1 MNETRKKKIE
11 SEIIKSIAK
20 LIVSGKMKDT
30 RIGIVSVHRAE
41 LSNDMA
47 TVKVWVTSYVDEKGK
62 KSLLNALRTAKGFF
76 QHILAKE
83 LQLRLTPKITFL
95 WDEDYIKSLEM
106 NNFIDNLPPIRN
118 YQAETEGLVSNT
130 ELPSEKEDLA
140 NNDDLPQVE
149 EESKD

>member
-41 LSNDMA
+41 LSSDM
-47 TVKVWVTSYVDEKGK
+47 TSVKVWVTSYVDEKGK

-118 YQAETEGLVSNT
+118 YQAETEGLVPNT
-130 ELPSEKEDLA
+130 DLPSNGEALSD
-140 NNDDLPQVE
+140 NDDLPQVK

>member
-47 TVKVWVTSYVDEKGK
+47 AVKVWVTSYVDEKGK

-76 QHILAKE
+76 QHIIAKD

-95 WDEDYIKSLEM
+95 WDDDYIKSLEV
-106 NNFIDNLPPIRN
+106 NDFIDNLPPIRN
-118 YQAETEGLVSNT
+118 YQAETEGLVH
-130 ELPSEKEDLA
+130 KEDLPPENKELL
-140 NNDDLPQVE
+140 NNNDLPQVE

>member
-41 LSNDMA
+41 LSNDM
-47 TVKVWVTSYVDEKGK
+47 TSVKVWVTSYVDEKGK
-62 KSLLNALRTAKGFF
+62 RSLLNALRTAKGFF
-76 QHILAKE
+76 QHIIAKE

-118 YQAETEGLVSNT
+118 YQAETEGLMSNPDLSEESKNVSNN
-130 ELPSEKEDLA
+130 SDLA
-140 NNDDLPQVE
+140 QPE

>member
-76 QHILAKE
+76 QHIIAKE

-106 NNFIDNLPPIRN
+106 N
-118 YQAETEGLVSNT
+118 
-130 ELPSEKEDLA
+130 
-140 NNDDLPQVE
+140 
-149 EESKD
+149 

>member
-95 WDEDYIKSLEM
+95 WDEDYIKSLDM

-130 ELPSEKEDLA
+130 ELPSEKEDLP
-140 NNDDLPQVE
+140 NNDDLPHIE

>member
-76 QHILAKE
+76 QHIIAKE

-106 NNFIDNLPPIRN
+106 NNFIDTLPPIRN
-118 YQAETEGLVSNT
+118 YQAETEGLTSNT
-130 ELPSEKEDLA
+130 ELPPENEDVADNNDSSQDEEDLK
-140 NNDDLPQVE
+140 N
-149 EESKD
+149 

>member
-62 KSLLNALRTAKGFF
+62 NSFKC
-76 QHILAKE
+76 
-83 LQLRLTPKITFL
+83 ITYCERIFPT
-95 WDEDYIKSLEM
+95 YH
-106 NNFIDNLPPIRN
+106 R
-118 YQAETEGLVSNT
+118 
-130 ELPSEKEDLA
+130 
-140 NNDDLPQVE
+140 
-149 EESKD
+149 